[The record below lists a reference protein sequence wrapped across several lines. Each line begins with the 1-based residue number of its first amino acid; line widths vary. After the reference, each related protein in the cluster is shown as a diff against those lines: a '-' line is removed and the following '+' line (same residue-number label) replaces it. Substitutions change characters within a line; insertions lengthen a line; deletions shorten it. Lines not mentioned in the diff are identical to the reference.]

1 MFHGRDLNAST
12 PLWQH
17 DNPWIRRPS
26 RAVRSS
32 WKFAVFSFELI
43 LGIAIALGE
52 LAVTPRRKRL
62 MKRILILPSFNFLTL
77 QYIYFITTSLV
88 SSVIF
93 WRTADSSHP
102 IDYTD
107 ALFTCVSAMAGTG
120 LRTVCLDS

>member
-17 DNPWIRRPS
+17 DNPRIRRPS

-43 LGIAIALGE
+43 LGIA
-52 LAVTPRRKRL
+52 VTPRRKRL

-77 QYIYFITTSLV
+77 HYIYFITTSLV
-88 SSVIF
+88 CSVIF

-102 IDYTD
+102 INYTD